1 MANPKHV
8 EIVTQGAAAIDA
20 WRKKNRNVRLDLY
33 GADLRET
40 EL

>member
-1 MANPKHV
+1 MANPEHV
-8 EIVTQGAAAIDA
+8 EVVKQGWGAINA